1 MAPQTNKKY
10 FGKYITCFVNSS
22 FPTQQRGVSY
32 FFLLGGNIC
41 FPNKRFA
48 WALIEQDTWWE
59 MIFLKKSFLICWALI
74 KPRVIMASLTKRT
87 IPELKSQ
94 RRGTTFL
101 SSLYGVNQMFSY
113 EVKFQGRLLLH
124 RIKKLRYLEQVGVFF
139 RADCTELLVS
149 IARDL
154 CPGVTTKRHKFQY
167 DIDEGKKSK
176 GQKTDGFKLNIAV
189 LSCCERL

>member
-1 MAPQTNKKY
+1 
-10 FGKYITCFVNSS
+10 
-22 FPTQQRGVSY
+22 
-32 FFLLGGNIC
+32 
-41 FPNKRFA
+41 
-48 WALIEQDTWWE
+48 
-59 MIFLKKSFLICWALI
+59 
-74 KPRVIMASLTKRT
+74 
-87 IPELKSQ
+87 
-94 RRGTTFL
+94 
-101 SSLYGVNQMFSY
+101 MFSY

-154 CPGVTTKRHKFQY
+154 CPGVTTKRQKFQY

-189 LSCCERL
+189 LSCCDRL